1 MNNFCQLSVI
11 IVENDQADASTLKQY
26 ISRIPFLK
34 LLTVCRTAIEALD
47 MIYTKKPDIIIVDV
61 DLPMMSGLE
70 LIIGLTSQ
78 KPQIILTAAHLQYA
92 FNGFELD
99 VTDFLL
105 KPFDY
110 QRFIKAICK
119 IKQRHYNL
127 NSESSIKEPI
137 PIKRNTLLD
146 ELNNT
151 KVVTKSL
158 TKEQRFIWVKVDK
171 KMMNLNTSEIVYVEG
186 LRDYVKIHLAKMNY
200 IVNLTMTKTEEL
212 LGNSSFIRVN
222 RSFII
227 NKSFIIC
234 VKGNTI
240 ETSLNNSLPIGV
252 NYKDAVKQLLFN

>member
-1 MNNFCQLSVI
+1 MNNPCQLSVI
-11 IVENDQADASTLKQY
+11 IVENDQTDASTLKQY
-26 ISRIPFLK
+26 ISRIPFLN
-34 LLTVCRTAIEALD
+34 LLTVCRTAIDALD
-47 MIYTKKPDIIIVDV
+47 LIYIKKPDIIIVDV
-61 DLPMMSGLE
+61 NLPMMSGLE
-70 LIIGLTSQ
+70 LISGLTSQ
-78 KPQIILTAAHLQYA
+78 KPQIILTSAHQQYA

-119 IKQRHYNL
+119 VKQRHYNL
-127 NSESSIKEPI
+127 NSDISVKELMP
-137 PIKRNTLLD
+137 KRNSLLED
-146 ELNNT
+146 LNTRTAT
-151 KVVTKSL
+151 KALS
-158 TKEQRFIWVKVDK
+158 KEERFIWVKVDK

-200 IVNLTMTKTEEL
+200 VVNLTMTKTEEL

>member
-1 MNNFCQLSVI
+1 VI
-11 IVENDQADASTLKQY
+11 IVENDQADAATLKQY
-26 ISRIPFLK
+26 ISRIPFLN
-34 LLTVCRTAIEALD
+34 LLTICRTAIEALD
-47 MIYTKKPDIIIVDV
+47 VIYTQKPDIVIVDV
-61 DLPMMSGLE
+61 NLPMMSGLE
-70 LIIGLTSQ
+70 LISGLTSQ
-78 KPQIILTAAHLQYA
+78 KPQIILTSAFAQYA

-105 KPFDY
+105 KPYDY

-119 IKQRHYNL
+119 VKQRHNNL
-127 NSESSIKEPI
+127 NTELLNSKELMP
-137 PIKRNTLLD
+137 KRDSLLD
-146 ELNNT
+146 DLNT
-151 KVVTKSL
+151 RPAVAASKSL
-158 TKEQRFIWVKVDK
+158 TKEERFIWVKVDK

-200 IVNLTMTKTEEL
+200 VVNLTMTKTEEL
-212 LGNSSFIRVN
+212 LGNGSFIRVN

>member
-1 MNNFCQLSVI
+1 MNNFCPLSII
-11 IVENDQADASTLKQY
+11 IVENDQTDASTLKQY

-34 LLTVCRTAIEALD
+34 LLMVCRTAIEALD
-47 MIYTKKPDIIIVDV
+47 LIYTKKPDIVIVDV

-70 LIIGLTSQ
+70 LVSGLTSQ
-78 KPQIILTAAHLQYA
+78 KPQIILTAAHQQYA

-127 NSESSIKEPI
+127 NSEFNSKELVPA
-137 PIKRNTLLD
+137 KRNTLLD
-146 ELNNT
+146 DLNT

-158 TKEQRFIWVKVDK
+158 AKEQRFIWVKVDK

-186 LRDYVKIHLAKMNY
+186 LRDYVKIHLAKINY

-227 NKSFIIC
+227 NKAFIIC

-252 NYKDAVKQLLFN
+252 NYKDAVKQLVFN

>member
-1 MNNFCQLSVI
+1 MNNSCQLSVI
-11 IVENDQADASTLKQY
+11 IVENDQTDASTLKQY
-26 ISRIPFLK
+26 ISRIPFLN
-34 LLTVCRTAIEALD
+34 LLTVCRTAIDALD
-47 MIYTKKPDIIIVDV
+47 LIYIKKPDIIIVDV
-61 DLPMMSGLE
+61 NLPMMSGLE
-70 LIIGLTSQ
+70 LISGLTSQ
-78 KPQIILTAAHLQYA
+78 KPQIILTSAHQQYA

-119 IKQRHYNL
+119 VKQRRYNL
-127 NSESSIKEPI
+127 NSDISVKELMP
-137 PIKRNTLLD
+137 KRNNLLEDLHTRTATKTL
-146 ELNNT
+146 
-151 KVVTKSL
+151 S
-158 TKEQRFIWVKVDK
+158 KEERFIWVKVDK

-200 IVNLTMTKTEEL
+200 VVNLTMTKTEEL